1 MGPLLLCRKGFAMN
15 IASLAQTLPIM
26 LIGMVGIFIV
36 IAAIILVI
44 TLLGKLSNR

>member
-1 MGPLLLCRKGFAMN
+1 MN
-15 IASLAQTLPIM
+15 FSSLSQTLPMM

-36 IAAIILVI
+36 IVAIILVI

>member
-1 MGPLLLCRKGFAMN
+1 M
-15 IASLAQTLPIM
+15 M

-44 TLLGKLSNR
+44 TLLGKLSNRR

>member
-1 MGPLLLCRKGFAMN
+1 MN
-15 IASLAQTLPIM
+15 IASLSQTLPMM

>member
-1 MGPLLLCRKGFAMN
+1 MN
-15 IASLAQTLPIM
+15 FASLSQTLPMM

-44 TLLGKLSNR
+44 TLLGKLTNR

>member
-1 MGPLLLCRKGFAMN
+1 M
-15 IASLAQTLPIM
+15 M

-36 IAAIILVI
+36 IVAIILVI

>member
-1 MGPLLLCRKGFAMN
+1 MN
-15 IASLAQTLPIM
+15 FASLSQTLPMM

-44 TLLGKLSNR
+44 TLLGKLSNH

>member
-1 MGPLLLCRKGFAMN
+1 MN
-15 IASLAQTLPIM
+15 FASLSQTLPMM

-36 IAAIILVI
+36 IVAIILVI

>member
-1 MGPLLLCRKGFAMN
+1 MN
-15 IASLAQTLPIM
+15 IASLSQTLPMM

-44 TLLGKLSNR
+44 TLLGKLSNRR

>member
-1 MGPLLLCRKGFAMN
+1 MN
-15 IASLAQTLPIM
+15 IASLSQTLPMM

-44 TLLGKLSNR
+44 TLLGKLSNRH

>member
-1 MGPLLLCRKGFAMN
+1 MN
-15 IASLAQTLPIM
+15 FTSLSQTLPMM

>member
-1 MGPLLLCRKGFAMN
+1 MTF
-15 IASLAQTLPIM
+15 ASLSQTMPMM

-36 IAAIILVI
+36 IVAIILVI

>member
-1 MGPLLLCRKGFAMN
+1 MN
-15 IASLAQTLPIM
+15 FASLSQTLPMM

-36 IAAIILVI
+36 TVAIILVI

>member
-1 MGPLLLCRKGFAMN
+1 MN
-15 IASLAQTLPIM
+15 FASLSQTLPMM

>member
-1 MGPLLLCRKGFAMN
+1 MN
-15 IASLAQTLPIM
+15 IASLSQTLPMM

-44 TLLGKLSNR
+44 TLLGKLTNR

>member
-1 MGPLLLCRKGFAMN
+1 MN
-15 IASLAQTLPIM
+15 IASLSQTLPMM

-44 TLLGKLSNR
+44 TLLGKLSSRR